1 MDETAQWNAL
11 DNEPGFSDPQG
22 RHFMKEFG
30 TNASVADF
38 SMDSYNERALFVPHI
53 WIRVANLSVQQ
64 ALFAP
69 PRLLIASRKP
79 WRGANIA
86 VFSNLMER

>member
-53 WIRVANLSVQQ
+53 
-64 ALFAP
+64 
-69 PRLLIASRKP
+69 
-79 WRGANIA
+79 
-86 VFSNLMER
+86 